1 MLASFGQPERDHLG
15 TLGKRDGRMS
25 QDLSLPII
33 VQDHRTRVGRAAMAP
48 SVSKSGSPGPV
59 PTKIT
64 RPLAIGAVGVAEVE
78 VRGLRAED
86 VLTDFSRSVVQ
97 LSRLLAAGG

>member
-1 MLASFGQPERDHLG
+1 M
-15 TLGKRDGRMS
+15 
-25 QDLSLPII
+25 
-33 VQDHRTRVGRAAMAP
+33 
-48 SVSKSGSPGPV
+48 

-64 RPLAIGAVGVAEVE
+64 RPLATGAVGVAEGE

-97 LSRLLAAGG
+97 PGRLIGGRSQVVQTFRSRNFASTSPA

>member
-1 MLASFGQPERDHLG
+1 
-15 TLGKRDGRMS
+15 
-25 QDLSLPII
+25 
-33 VQDHRTRVGRAAMAP
+33 MAP

-64 RPLAIGAVGVAEVE
+64 RPLAMGAVGVAEVE

-97 LSRLLAAGG
+97 LSRLLAVRG